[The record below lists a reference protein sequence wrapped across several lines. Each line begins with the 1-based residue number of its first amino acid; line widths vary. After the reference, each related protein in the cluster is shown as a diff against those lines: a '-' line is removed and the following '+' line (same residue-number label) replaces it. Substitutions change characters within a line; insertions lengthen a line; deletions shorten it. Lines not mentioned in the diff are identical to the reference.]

1 MNEIRILGVKEI
13 SQLIELATKAVYER
27 GYADIDFDKTNFNIQ
42 IKQLLSL
49 HNNISFGLFKENI
62 LIGFIIAQTGIDP
75 WSTKRKCHI
84 QYLHMDTSH
93 RHKEYYQLLL
103 DAVYNYCKEKNITN
117 IKTSTT
123 CYLLDKNERLEFL
136 IKNGFQEI
144 DVVWEKV

>member
-1 MNEIRILGVKEI
+1 MNEIRILGIKEI
-13 SQLIELATKAVYER
+13 GQFIELATKAVHER

-62 LIGFIIAQTGIDP
+62 LIGFIIAQTGSDP

-93 RHKEYYQLLL
+93 RHKAYYQLLL
-103 DAVYNYCKEKNITN
+103 DAIYNYCKEKNITN

-123 CYLLDKNERLEFL
+123 AYLLDNNERLEFL
-136 IKNGFQEI
+136 IKNGFQKI